1 MDTVKEGRAKCLHA
15 FTGHTG
21 RAPESSVE
29 SPISCRKTRF
39 DCALVEAAMRAV
51 TFIMSDDLEGAEAGL
66 ANGNSAFHKVPRIN
80 PPPDR

>member
-15 FTGHTG
+15 FAGHTG
-21 RAPESSVE
+21 RAPKLCVK
-29 SPISCRKTRF
+29 SPISCRITQS

-66 ANGNSAFHKVPRIN
+66 ANGNSAFHKVPMI
-80 PPPDR
+80 PASP